1 MSRRRK
7 ERKRR
12 RDGHCIKNAPGASNV
27 PGTYMVGCVKKVFLT
42 ASASPLYRRYGGA
55 ERGGGDKILCA
66 VEHQRIGNAV
76 SLGVFH
82 HIALK
87 KAEVKHMDFRIV
99 LHRKLSKRV
108 VITNAVKICVITH
121 ILQR

>member
-1 MSRRRK
+1 MM
-7 ERKRR
+7 
-12 RDGHCIKNAPGASNV
+12 GHCIKNAPGASNV
-27 PGTYMVGCVKKVFLT
+27 PGAYMVGCVKKVFLT

-55 ERGGGDKILCA
+55 EHGVGDKILCA

-76 SLGVFH
+76 FLGVFR

-87 KAEVKHMDFRIV
+87 KAKVKHMDFRIV